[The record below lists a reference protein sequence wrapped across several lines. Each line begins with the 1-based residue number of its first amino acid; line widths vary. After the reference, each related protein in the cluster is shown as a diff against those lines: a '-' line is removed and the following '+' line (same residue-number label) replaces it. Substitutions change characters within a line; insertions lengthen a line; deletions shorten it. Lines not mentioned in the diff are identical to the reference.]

1 MLPEFIY
8 FNPLVIRQRQLNPAY
23 LANYLDFVSNCC
35 NKCETALENR
45 DLREERLEDFVAKCL
60 LPILELQMQVKS
72 QDIKGQNIAE
82 FCLRHYNH
90 DKVFAQGSI
99 NKRLE
104 ALLIV
109 LLSSEKIELMNFRSL
124 DPTILT
130 ILQEDAAS
138 ANPLQQ
144 KSNLLMIIKVLDRYP
159 TQLKE
164 YSIKE

>member
-1 MLPEFIY
+1 M
-8 FNPLVIRQRQLNPAY
+8 
-23 LANYLDFVSNCC
+23 
-35 NKCETALENR
+35 
-45 DLREERLEDFVAKCL
+45 
-60 LPILELQMQVKS
+60 
-72 QDIKGQNIAE
+72 
-82 FCLRHYNH
+82 
-90 DKVFAQGSI
+90 FAQGSI

-109 LLSSEKIELMNFRSL
+109 LLSSEKTELMNFRSL

-138 ANPLQQ
+138 ANSLQQ